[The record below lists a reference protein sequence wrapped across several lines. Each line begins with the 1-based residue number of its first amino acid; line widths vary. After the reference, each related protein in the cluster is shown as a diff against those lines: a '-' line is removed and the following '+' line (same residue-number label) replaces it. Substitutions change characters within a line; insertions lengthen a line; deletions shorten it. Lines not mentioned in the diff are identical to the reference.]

1 MSDLQDLQLALKEGL
16 TRPKSK
22 PGLRKR
28 ALSIMAEEHRGD
40 TEKKVPR
47 PLKRLI
53 EAHQSL
59 ADMESLEALL
69 PVLLDLARNVT
80 NAEAA
85 SIMLYDEKREVLQF
99 AAAKDEFL
107 GEKASE
113 VLKSAVELRKG
124 EGIAGWVAQ
133 NKQSINIAD
142 AQKDH
147 RFSGKADVKTG
158 VVTRNLLCAP
168 LLYGDDLIGVINVL
182 NSKDK
187 PYFDGFDES
196 LLECFADLAG
206 TAITR
211 SRFLELRLQQERMEV
226 QLEAAA
232 KIQSLFWPK
241 LPDLGLGSN
250 VWAVSMPATFVG
262 GDLYDV
268 IRMDDESWLVY
279 VADVSDKGL
288 PAAMIMAALSTRIRS
303 EALSRYEIDKL
314 LDNVNNGIYELTEEE
329 GFFATIVLGR
339 YWPAN
344 GRLQFTLG
352 GHLPPLWV
360 VEGRLRD
367 VPEIKGMSL
376 GVKLDSVYE
385 KKEIILSPG
394 ESILFL
400 TDGVTEAEN
409 ERGEL
414 FGSARLLSHIKSASG
429 PPYGGGLLNAVNLWR
444 GTAEASDDLT
454 MLEIWRDRA

>member
-1 MSDLQDLQLALKEGL
+1 
-16 TRPKSK
+16 
-22 PGLRKR
+22 
-28 ALSIMAEEHRGD
+28 MAEKDRDD
-40 TEKKVPR
+40 TQKKIPR

-85 SIMLYDEKREVLQF
+85 SIMLYDEQSEVLQF
-99 AAAKDEFL
+99 AAAKDEVL
-107 GEKASE
+107 GEKARE
-113 VLKSAVELRKG
+113 VLKSAVELKVG

-133 NKQSINIAD
+133 NKQPINITD
-142 AQKDH
+142 AQQDH

-158 VVTRNLLCAP
+158 FITRNLVCAP

-187 PYFDGFDES
+187 PCFDGFDES

-241 LPDLGLGSN
+241 LPDLGEGSH
-250 VWAVSMPATFVG
+250 VWAVSIPATFVG
-262 GDLYDV
+262 GDVYDV
-268 IRMDDESWLVY
+268 IRMDDESWLLY

-288 PAAMIMAALSTRIRS
+288 PAALIMAALSTKIRS
-303 EALSRYEIDKL
+303 EALLRHEVDKL
-314 LDNVNNGIYELTEEE
+314 LETVNKGIYELTVDE
-329 GFFATIVLGR
+329 GFFATIVIGR
-339 YWPAN
+339 YWPAD
-344 GRLQFTLG
+344 GRMQFTQG

-360 VEGRLRD
+360 VGGKMRD
-367 VPEIKGMSL
+367 VPEIRGMSL
-376 GVKLDSVYE
+376 GVTPDAEYE
-385 KKEIILSPG
+385 RKEIVLSPG

-409 ERGEL
+409 QRGEL
-414 FGSARLLSHIKSASG
+414 FGNDRLLDQIKSASG
-429 PPYGGGLLNAVNLWR
+429 PPYGEGILNAVNLWR
-444 GTAEASDDLT
+444 GTAEANDDLT
-454 MLEIWRDRA
+454 MLEIWREPM

>member
-1 MSDLQDLQLALKEGL
+1 LEEVSS
-16 TRPKSK
+16 P
-22 PGLRKR
+22 
-28 ALSIMAEEHRGD
+28 IM
-40 TEKKVPR
+40 TEKKYDDTRGKIPR

-53 EAHQSL
+53 EAHQFL

-80 NAEAA
+80 HAEAA

-99 AAAKDEFL
+99 AAARDEFL
-107 GEKASE
+107 GERAGE
-113 VLKSAVELRKG
+113 VLKSAVELRIG
-124 EGIAGWVAQ
+124 EGIAGWVAK
-133 NKQSINIAD
+133 NKQSINISD
-142 AQKDH
+142 AQEDH

-158 VVTRNLLCAP
+158 FITRNLLCVP
-168 LLYGDDLIGVINVL
+168 LLYGDDLLGVINVL
-182 NSKDK
+182 NAKDK
-187 PYFDGFDES
+187 PCFDGFDES
-196 LLECFADLAG
+196 ILECFADLAG

-241 LPDLGLGSN
+241 LPDLGLGSK
-250 VWAVSMPATFVG
+250 VWAVSVPATFVG

-268 IRMDDESWLVY
+268 IPMHDGSWLIY
-279 VADVSDKGL
+279 VGDVSDKGL
-288 PAAMIMAALSTRIRS
+288 PAALIMAALSTKIRS
-303 EALSRYEIDKL
+303 EALSRHEVDQL
-314 LDNVNNGIYELTEEE
+314 LASVNNDIYDLTVDE

-344 GRLQFTLG
+344 GRVQFTQG

-360 VEGRLRD
+360 VGGKLRD
-367 VPEIKGMSL
+367 LPEVKGMAL
-376 GVKLDSVYE
+376 GVKADSEYE
-385 KKEIILSPG
+385 RKEIFLSPG
-394 ESILFL
+394 ESLLFL

-414 FGSARLLSHIKSASG
+414 FGSDRLLSCIKSTREL
-429 PPYGGGLLNAVNLWR
+429 PYGKGLLDAVNIWR
-444 GTAEASDDLT
+444 GSAEANDDLT
-454 MLEIWRDRA
+454 MLEIWRQGK

>member
-1 MSDLQDLQLALKEGL
+1 MDVKSTGLAAKE
-16 TRPKSK
+16 
-22 PGLRKR
+22 
-28 ALSIMAEEHRGD
+28 IMAKENQTD
-40 TEKKVPR
+40 TQRKIPR

-59 ADMESLEALL
+59 ADMESLDALL

-85 SIMLYDEKREVLQF
+85 SIMLYDEQREVLTF
-99 AAAKDEFL
+99 AAAKDEVL
-107 GEKASE
+107 GEKARE
-113 VLKSAVELRKG
+113 VLKSAVELRIG

-133 NKQSINIAD
+133 HKQSINIPD
-142 AQKDH
+142 VQQDH
-147 RFSGKADVKTG
+147 RFSGKADGKTG
-158 VVTRNLLCAP
+158 FSTRNLVCSP
-168 LLYGDDLIGVINVL
+168 LLYGEDLIGVINVL

-187 PYFDGFDES
+187 PGFDDFDES

-241 LPDLGLGSN
+241 LPDLGEGSH

-262 GDLYDV
+262 GDVYDV
-268 IRMDDESWLVY
+268 IQMDDASWLIY

-288 PAAMIMAALSTRIRS
+288 PAALIMAALSTRIRS
-303 EALSRYEIDKL
+303 EALLCQEVDKL
-314 LDNVNNGIYELTEEE
+314 LENVNKGIYELTVDE

-339 YWPAN
+339 YWPAD
-344 GRLQFTLG
+344 GRMQFTQG
-352 GHLPPLWV
+352 GHLPPLWAV
-360 VEGRLRD
+360 GEKLKD
-367 VPEIKGMSL
+367 VPEVKGMSL
-376 GVKLDSVYE
+376 GVTPNAEYKRE
-385 KKEIILSPG
+385 EIVLSPG

-409 ERGEL
+409 HRGEL
-414 FGSARLLSHIKSASG
+414 FGNERLLGHMKSASG
-429 PPYGGGLLNAVNLWR
+429 PPYGKGLLDAVNHWR
-444 GTAEASDDLT
+444 GTAEANDDLT
-454 MLEIWRDRA
+454 MLEIWRA

>member
-1 MSDLQDLQLALKEGL
+1 
-16 TRPKSK
+16 
-22 PGLRKR
+22 
-28 ALSIMAEEHRGD
+28 MAEQNHDQTRG
-40 TEKKVPR
+40 KIPR

-53 EAHQSL
+53 EAHQFL

-107 GEKASE
+107 GERAGE

-133 NKQSINIAD
+133 NKQPINIAD

-147 RFSGKADVKTG
+147 RFSGKVDVRTG
-158 VVTRNLLCAP
+158 FITRNLLCVP
-168 LLYGDDLIGVINVL
+168 LLYGNELIGVINVL
-182 NSKDK
+182 NSKGK
-187 PYFDGFDES
+187 PCFDGFDES

-241 LPDLGLGSN
+241 LPDLGLGSR
-250 VWAVSMPATFVG
+250 VWAVSIPATFVG

-268 IRMDDESWLVY
+268 IRMDDESWLIY

-288 PAAMIMAALSTRIRS
+288 PAAMIMAALSTKIRS
-303 EALSRYEIDKL
+303 EALSRHEVDKL
-314 LDNVNNGIYELTEEE
+314 LEAVNNGIYELTVEE

-339 YWPAN
+339 YWPSS
-344 GRLQFTLG
+344 GRMQFTLA
-352 GHLPPLWV
+352 GHLPPLWLA
-360 VEGRLRD
+360 EGKLRGMPD
-367 VPEIKGMSL
+367 IKGMSL
-376 GVKLDSVYE
+376 GVKPDSDYE
-385 KKEIILSPG
+385 KGEIILSPG
-394 ESILFL
+394 ESLLFL

-414 FGSARLLSHIKSASG
+414 FGSDRLLSHIESASG
-429 PPYGGGLLNAVNLWR
+429 PPYGEGLLEEVNIWR

-454 MLEIWRDRA
+454 MLEIWREPTS

>member
-1 MSDLQDLQLALKEGL
+1 MTKENYDD
-16 TRPKSK
+16 TR
-22 PGLRKR
+22 
-28 ALSIMAEEHRGD
+28 
-40 TEKKVPR
+40 KKIPR

-85 SIMLYDEKREVLQF
+85 SIMLYDEQREVLQF
-99 AAAKDEFL
+99 AAAKDEVL
-107 GEKASE
+107 GEQAGE
-113 VLKSAVELRKG
+113 VLKSAVELRVG

-133 NKQSINIAD
+133 HKQAINIAD
-142 AQKDH
+142 AKKDH
-147 RFSGKADVKTG
+147 RFSDKVDVKTG
-158 VVTRNLLCAP
+158 FITRNLLCAP
-168 LLYGDDLIGVINVL
+168 LLYGEDLIGVINVL

-187 PYFDGFDES
+187 PCFDGFDEA

-206 TAITR
+206 TAISR

-241 LPDLGLGSN
+241 LPDLGEGSH
-250 VWAVSMPATFVG
+250 VWAVSIPAAFVG

-268 IRMDDESWLVY
+268 IRMDDESWLIY

-288 PAAMIMAALSTRIRS
+288 PAALIMAALSTKIRS
-303 EALSRYEIDKL
+303 EALLRHEVDKL
-314 LDNVNNGIYELTEEE
+314 LEAVNKGIYELTVDE

-339 YWPAN
+339 YWPAD
-344 GRLQFTLG
+344 GRMQLTQG
-352 GHLPPLWV
+352 GHLPPLWAA
-360 VEGRLRD
+360 GGKLIG

-376 GVKLDSVYE
+376 GVTPNAEYKS
-385 KKEIILSPG
+385 KEIVLSPG

-409 ERGEL
+409 RRGEL
-414 FGSARLLSHIKSASG
+414 FGNDRLLGQIKSASG
-429 PPYGGGLLNAVNLWR
+429 PPYGKGLLDAVNHWR
-444 GTAEASDDLT
+444 GTAEANDDLT
-454 MLEIWRDRA
+454 MLEVWREPM

>member
-1 MSDLQDLQLALKEGL
+1 
-16 TRPKSK
+16 
-22 PGLRKR
+22 
-28 ALSIMAEEHRGD
+28 MAEENHDD
-40 TEKKVPR
+40 TRKKVPR

-59 ADMESLEALL
+59 ADMESLDALL

-85 SIMLYDEKREVLQF
+85 SIMLYDEQREVLQF

-107 GEKASE
+107 GERARD

-133 NKQSINIAD
+133 NKQAINIAD

-147 RFSGKADVKTG
+147 RFSGKADLKTG
-158 VVTRNLLCAP
+158 FITRNLLCAP
-168 LLYGDDLIGVINVL
+168 LLYGEDLIGVINVL

-187 PYFDGFDES
+187 PCFDGFDES

-241 LPDLGLGSN
+241 LPDLGIGSH
-250 VWAVSMPATFVG
+250 VWAVSIPATFVG
-262 GDLYDV
+262 GDVYDV

-288 PAAMIMAALSTRIRS
+288 PAALIMAAVSTKIRS
-303 EALSRYEIDKL
+303 EALLSHDVDKL
-314 LDNVNNGIYELTEEE
+314 LENVNSGIYELTVDE
-329 GFFATIVLGR
+329 GFFATIVLAR
-339 YWPAN
+339 YWPAD
-344 GRLQFTLG
+344 GRMQFTQG

-360 VEGRLRD
+360 VGGKLRD
-367 VPEIKGMSL
+367 VPEIRGMSL
-376 GVKLDSVYE
+376 GVTPDAEYE
-385 KKEIILSPG
+385 RKEIILSPG

-414 FGSARLLSHIKSASG
+414 FGSDRLLSHIKSASG
-429 PPYGGGLLNAVNLWR
+429 PPYGKGLLDAVNLWR
-444 GTAEASDDLT
+444 GTAEANDDLT
-454 MLEIWRDRA
+454 MLEIWREPR

>member
-1 MSDLQDLQLALKEGL
+1 M
-16 TRPKSK
+16 
-22 PGLRKR
+22 
-28 ALSIMAEEHRGD
+28 
-40 TEKKVPR
+40 TEKKYDDTRGKIPR

-53 EAHQSL
+53 EAHQFL

-80 NAEAA
+80 HAEAA

-99 AAAKDEFL
+99 AAARDEFL
-107 GEKASE
+107 GERAGE
-113 VLKSAVELRKG
+113 VLKSAVELRIG
-124 EGIAGWVAQ
+124 EGIAGWVAK
-133 NKQSINIAD
+133 NKQSINISD
-142 AQKDH
+142 AQEDH

-158 VVTRNLLCAP
+158 FITRNLLCVP
-168 LLYGDDLIGVINVL
+168 LLYGDDLLGVINVL
-182 NSKDK
+182 NAKDK
-187 PYFDGFDES
+187 PCFDGFDES
-196 LLECFADLAG
+196 ILECFADLAG

-241 LPDLGLGSN
+241 LPDLGLGSK
-250 VWAVSMPATFVG
+250 VWAVSVPATFVG

-268 IRMDDESWLVY
+268 IPMHDGSWLIY
-279 VADVSDKGL
+279 VGDVSDKGL
-288 PAAMIMAALSTRIRS
+288 PAALIMAALSTKIRS
-303 EALSRYEIDKL
+303 EALSRHEVDQL
-314 LDNVNNGIYELTEEE
+314 LASVNNDIYDLTVDE

-344 GRLQFTLG
+344 GRVQFTQG

-360 VEGRLRD
+360 VGGKLRD
-367 VPEIKGMSL
+367 LPEVKGMAL
-376 GVKLDSVYE
+376 GVKADSEYE
-385 KKEIILSPG
+385 RKEIFLSPG
-394 ESILFL
+394 ESLLFL

-414 FGSARLLSHIKSASG
+414 FGSDRLLSCIKSTREL
-429 PPYGGGLLNAVNLWR
+429 PYGKELLDAVNIWR
-444 GTAEASDDLT
+444 GSAEANDDLT
-454 MLEIWRDRA
+454 MLEIWRQGK

>member
-1 MSDLQDLQLALKEGL
+1 MDEENYDN
-16 TRPKSK
+16 TR
-22 PGLRKR
+22 R
-28 ALSIMAEEHRGD
+28 
-40 TEKKVPR
+40 KVPR

-80 NAEAA
+80 NAEAS

-124 EGIAGWVAQ
+124 EGIAGWVAE
-133 NKQSINIAD
+133 NKQPINIAD

-147 RFSGKADVKTG
+147 RFFGEVDIKTG
-158 VVTRNLLCAP
+158 FITRNLLCAP
-168 LLYGDDLIGVINVL
+168 LLYGEDLIGVINVV

-187 PYFDGFDES
+187 PCFDGFDES

-211 SRFLELRLQQERMEV
+211 SRFLELRLQQERLEV

-241 LPDLGLGSN
+241 LPDLGEGSN
-250 VWAVSMPATFVG
+250 VWAVSMPAAFVG

-268 IRMDDESWLVY
+268 IRMDDESWLIY

-288 PAAMIMAALSTRIRS
+288 PAALIMAALSTKIRS
-303 EALSRYEIDKL
+303 EALLRHEVDKL
-314 LDNVNNGIYELTEEE
+314 LEKVNNGIYELTEEE

-339 YWPAN
+339 YWPSD
-344 GRLQFTLG
+344 GRMQLTLG

-360 VEGRLRD
+360 VEGELRG
-367 VPEIKGMSL
+367 VPEIEGMSL
-376 GVKLDSVYE
+376 GVILDSGYE

-394 ESILFL
+394 ESLLLL

-409 ERGEL
+409 ELGEL
-414 FGSARLLSHIKSASG
+414 FGSDRLLSHIKSASG
-429 PPYGGGLLNAVNLWR
+429 PPYGEGLLDAVNLWR
-444 GTAEASDDLT
+444 GTAEANDDLT
-454 MLEIWRDRA
+454 MLEIWLEGKR

>member
-1 MSDLQDLQLALKEGL
+1 MTEENQDYTG
-16 TRPKSK
+16 R
-22 PGLRKR
+22 
-28 ALSIMAEEHRGD
+28 
-40 TEKKVPR
+40 KVPR

-53 EAHQSL
+53 EAHQFL

-107 GEKASE
+107 GERASE
-113 VLKSAVELRKG
+113 VLKNAVELRKG

-133 NKQSINIAD
+133 NKKPINIAEARED
-142 AQKDH
+142 Q
-147 RFSGKADVKTG
+147 RFSGEADAKTG
-158 VVTRNLLCAP
+158 FITRNLLCVP
-168 LLYGDDLIGVINVL
+168 LLYGVDLIGVISVL

-187 PYFDGFDES
+187 PSFDGFDES

-241 LPDLGLGSN
+241 LPDLGWGSK
-250 VWAVSMPATFVG
+250 VWAVSIPATFVG

-268 IRMDDESWLVY
+268 IRMDDESWLIY

-288 PAAMIMAALSTRIRS
+288 PAALIMAALSTKIRS
-303 EALSRYEIDKL
+303 EALSRHEVDKL
-314 LDNVNNGIYELTEEE
+314 LESVNNGIYDLTVEE

-339 YWPAN
+339 YWPTN
-344 GRLQFTLG
+344 GRLQFTLA
-352 GHLPPLWV
+352 GHLPPLWLV
-360 VEGRLRD
+360 DGKLRGI
-367 VPEIKGMSL
+367 PEIKGISL
-376 GVKLDSVYE
+376 GVKPDSEYE
-385 KKEIILSPG
+385 KREVMLSPG
-394 ESILFL
+394 ESLLFL

-414 FGSARLLSHIKSASG
+414 FGTDRLLSHIKSASG
-429 PPYGGGLLNAVNLWR
+429 PPYGKGLLDAVNLWR
-444 GTAEASDDLT
+444 GGAEASDDLT
-454 MLEIWRDRA
+454 MLEVWREPMLGHGA

>member
-1 MSDLQDLQLALKEGL
+1 M
-16 TRPKSK
+16 
-22 PGLRKR
+22 
-28 ALSIMAEEHRGD
+28 
-40 TEKKVPR
+40 V
-47 PLKRLI
+47 
-53 EAHQSL
+53 
-59 ADMESLEALL
+59 
-69 PVLLDLARNVT
+69 
-80 NAEAA
+80 
-85 SIMLYDEKREVLQF
+85 
-99 AAAKDEFL
+99 
-107 GEKASE
+107 
-113 VLKSAVELRKG
+113 
-124 EGIAGWVAQ
+124 
-133 NKQSINIAD
+133 
-142 AQKDH
+142 
-147 RFSGKADVKTG
+147 
-158 VVTRNLLCAP
+158 
-168 LLYGDDLIGVINVL
+168 

-187 PYFDGFDES
+187 PCFDGFDES

-241 LPDLGLGSN
+241 LPDLGMGSN

-268 IRMDDESWLVY
+268 IRMDEESWLIY

-288 PAAMIMAALSTRIRS
+288 PAALIMAALSAKIRS
-303 EALSRYEIDKL
+303 EALSRHEVDKL
-314 LDNVNNGIYELTEEE
+314 LENVNNGIYELTEEE

-339 YWPAN
+339 YWPSN
-344 GRLQFTLG
+344 GRMQFTLG

-360 VEGRLRD
+360 VEGKLRG

-376 GVKLDSVYE
+376 GLKSDSQYE

-400 TDGVTEAEN
+400 TDGVTEAES

-414 FGSARLLSHIKSASG
+414 FGSDRLLNHMKSASG
-429 PPYGGGLLNAVNLWR
+429 PPYGEGLLGAVNLWR

-454 MLEIWRDRA
+454 MLEIWRDPGVSVQVSGRRNTKAGT

>member
-1 MSDLQDLQLALKEGL
+1 
-16 TRPKSK
+16 
-22 PGLRKR
+22 
-28 ALSIMAEEHRGD
+28 MAEKDRED
-40 TEKKVPR
+40 TQKKIPR

-85 SIMLYDEKREVLQF
+85 SIMLYDEQREVLQF

-113 VLKSAVELRKG
+113 VLKSAVELRIG

-133 NKQSINIAD
+133 NKQPINIAD

-158 VVTRNLLCAP
+158 VITRNLLCAP
-168 LLYGDDLIGVINVL
+168 LLYGDDIIGVINVL

-187 PYFDGFDES
+187 PCFDGFDES

-241 LPDLGLGSN
+241 LPDLGMGSH
-250 VWAVSMPATFVG
+250 VWAVSMPAAFVG
-262 GDLYDV
+262 GDVYDV
-268 IRMDDESWLVY
+268 IRMDDESWLLY

-288 PAAMIMAALSTRIRS
+288 PAALIMAALSTKIRS
-303 EALSRYEIDKL
+303 EALLRHEVDKL
-314 LDNVNNGIYELTEEE
+314 LETVNKGIYELTVDE

-339 YWPAN
+339 YWPAD
-344 GRLQFTLG
+344 GRMQFTQG

-360 VEGRLRD
+360 VGGKLRD
-367 VPEIKGMSL
+367 VPQIKGMSL
-376 GVKLDSVYE
+376 GVTPDAEYQR
-385 KKEIILSPG
+385 KEIILSPG

-409 ERGEL
+409 QRGEL
-414 FGSARLLSHIKSASG
+414 FSSDRVIGHIKSASG
-429 PPYGGGLLNAVNLWR
+429 PPYGKGLLDAVNLWR

-454 MLEIWRDRA
+454 MLEVWREPA

>member
-1 MSDLQDLQLALKEGL
+1 MSDLQVLQLGEA
-16 TRPKSK
+16 S
-22 PGLRKR
+22 
-28 ALSIMAEEHRGD
+28 LSIMAEGNPDD
-40 TEKKVPR
+40 TQRKIPR

-59 ADMESLEALL
+59 ADMESLDALL

-99 AAAKDEFL
+99 AAAKDEVL
-107 GEKASE
+107 GEKARE
-113 VLKSAVELRKG
+113 VLKRAVELRKG

-133 NKQSINIAD
+133 NKQAINIAD

-158 VVTRNLLCAP
+158 FITRNLLCAP

-182 NSKDK
+182 NSKEK
-187 PYFDGFDES
+187 PCFDGFDES

-232 KIQSLFWPK
+232 KIQALFWPK
-241 LPDLGLGSN
+241 LPDLGVGSN
-250 VWAVSMPATFVG
+250 VWAVSTPATFVG

-268 IRMDDESWLVY
+268 IRMDDESWLIY

-288 PAAMIMAALSTRIRS
+288 PAALIMAALSTKIRS
-303 EALSRYEIDKL
+303 EALSRHEVDKL
-314 LDNVNNGIYELTEEE
+314 LENVNKGIYELTEEE
-329 GFFATIVLGR
+329 GFFATVVLGR
-339 YWPAN
+339 YWPSD
-344 GRLQFTLG
+344 GRMQFTLG

-360 VEGRLRD
+360 VEGKVRG

-376 GVKLDSVYE
+376 GVKPDSEYE

-394 ESILFL
+394 ESMLFL

-414 FGSARLLSHIKSASG
+414 FGSDRLLSHIKSASG
-429 PPYGGGLLNAVNLWR
+429 PPYGAGLLDAVNLWR
-444 GTAEASDDLT
+444 GTAEANDDLT
-454 MLEIWRDRA
+454 MLEIWREPVLGD

>member
-1 MSDLQDLQLALKEGL
+1 
-16 TRPKSK
+16 
-22 PGLRKR
+22 
-28 ALSIMAEEHRGD
+28 MAEKDRED
-40 TEKKVPR
+40 TQKKIPR

-85 SIMLYDEKREVLQF
+85 SIMLYDEQREVLQF

-113 VLKSAVELRKG
+113 VLKSAVELRIG

-133 NKQSINIAD
+133 NKQPINIAD

-158 VVTRNLLCAP
+158 VITRNLLCAP
-168 LLYGDDLIGVINVL
+168 LLYGDDIIGVINVL
-182 NSKDK
+182 NSKEK
-187 PYFDGFDES
+187 PCFDGFDES

-241 LPDLGLGSN
+241 LPDLGMGSH
-250 VWAVSMPATFVG
+250 VWAVSMPAAFVG
-262 GDLYDV
+262 GDVYDV
-268 IRMDDESWLVY
+268 IRMDDESWLLY

-288 PAAMIMAALSTRIRS
+288 PAALIMAALSTKIRS
-303 EALSRYEIDKL
+303 EALLRHEVDKL
-314 LDNVNNGIYELTEEE
+314 LETVNKGIYELTVDE

-339 YWPAN
+339 YWPAD
-344 GRLQFTLG
+344 GRMQFTQG

-360 VEGRLRD
+360 VGGKLRD
-367 VPEIKGMSL
+367 VPQIKGMSL
-376 GVKLDSVYE
+376 GVTPDAEYQR
-385 KKEIILSPG
+385 KEIILSPG

-409 ERGEL
+409 QRGEL
-414 FGSARLLSHIKSASG
+414 FSSDRVIGHIKSASG
-429 PPYGGGLLNAVNLWR
+429 PPYGKGLLDAVNLWR

-454 MLEIWRDRA
+454 MLEVWREPA

>member
-1 MSDLQDLQLALKEGL
+1 
-16 TRPKSK
+16 
-22 PGLRKR
+22 
-28 ALSIMAEEHRGD
+28 MAEKDRED
-40 TEKKVPR
+40 TQKKIPR

-85 SIMLYDEKREVLQF
+85 SIMLYDEQREVLQF

-113 VLKSAVELRKG
+113 VLKSAVELRIG

-133 NKQSINIAD
+133 NKQPINIAD

-158 VVTRNLLCAP
+158 VITRNLLCAP
-168 LLYGDDLIGVINVL
+168 LLYGDDIIGVINVL
-182 NSKDK
+182 NSKEK
-187 PYFDGFDES
+187 PCFDGFDES

-241 LPDLGLGSN
+241 LPDLGMGSH
-250 VWAVSMPATFVG
+250 VWAVSMPAAFVG
-262 GDLYDV
+262 GDVYDV
-268 IRMDDESWLVY
+268 IRMDDESWLLY

-288 PAAMIMAALSTRIRS
+288 PAALIMAALSTKIRS
-303 EALSRYEIDKL
+303 EALLRHEVDKL
-314 LDNVNNGIYELTEEE
+314 LETVNKGIYELTVDE

-339 YWPAN
+339 YWPAD
-344 GRLQFTLG
+344 GRMQFTQG

-360 VEGRLRD
+360 VGGKLRD
-367 VPEIKGMSL
+367 VPQIKGMSL
-376 GVKLDSVYE
+376 GVTPDAEYQR
-385 KKEIILSPG
+385 KEIILSPG

-409 ERGEL
+409 QRGEL
-414 FGSARLLSHIKSASG
+414 FNSDRAIGHIKSASG
-429 PPYGGGLLNAVNLWR
+429 PPYGKGLLDAVNLWR

-454 MLEIWRDRA
+454 MLEVWRETA

>member
-1 MSDLQDLQLALKEGL
+1 MAKGNQD
-16 TRPKSK
+16 
-22 PGLRKR
+22 
-28 ALSIMAEEHRGD
+28 D
-40 TEKKVPR
+40 TPKKVPR

-107 GEKASE
+107 GEQASE
-113 VLKSAVELRKG
+113 VLKSAVELKKG

-133 NKQSINIAD
+133 NKQPINIEE

-158 VVTRNLLCAP
+158 FITRNLLCAP
-168 LLYGDDLIGVINVL
+168 LLYGEDLIGVINVL

-187 PYFDGFDES
+187 PCFDGFDES

-211 SRFLELRLQQERMEV
+211 SRFLELRLQQERLEV

-241 LPDLGLGSN
+241 LPDLGVGSN

-262 GDLYDV
+262 GDVYDV

-288 PAAMIMAALSTRIRS
+288 PAALIMAALSTKIRS
-303 EALSRYEIDKL
+303 EALSRHEVDKL
-314 LDNVNNGIYELTEEE
+314 LEIVNKGIYELTVDE
-329 GFFATIVLGR
+329 GFFATVVLGR
-339 YWPAN
+339 YWPGH
-344 GRLQFTLG
+344 GRMQFTLG

-360 VEGRLRD
+360 VEGKLRS

-376 GVKLDSVYE
+376 GVTPDAKYE
-385 KKEIILSPG
+385 RKEIVLAPG

-414 FGSARLLSHIKSASG
+414 FGSDRLLSHITSASG
-429 PPYGGGLLNAVNLWR
+429 PPYGEGLLDAVNLWR
-444 GTAEASDDLT
+444 GTAEANDDLT
-454 MLEIWRDRA
+454 ILEIWR